1 MIGGVRF
8 KGIASVPSKKIRWG
22 ILGVAGIAVRRVIP
36 AMRACQECEIVAIAS
51 RDLHKA
57 KETARSLAIPRA
69 WGSYDELLADPEI
82 DVIYNP
88 LPNHLHV
95 PWSIR
100 AAEAGKHVL
109 CEKPVGM
116 NAAEARQLITARDRA
131 GVKIGEGFMVRT
143 HPRWLRVRQMVRD
156 GRLGDLRVMTASC
169 GYFNRNPHDVRNTLE
184 SGGGAMLDIG
194 CYPVT
199 LSRFIFEQ
207 EPTRVSALIDRDP
220 EMRTDR
226 LTSAILEFPGGQAV
240 FTCSTQIGYNQRMA
254 FLGSKGR
261 IEIDRPINPTI
272 EEPSKIV
279 INDNPGDPTGGG
291 IAIESIPACNQ
302 FTIQGDLFSKAVREG
317 AEVPVPL
324 EDSVKNMAVIDA
336 IFRAAESNRWE
347 TPLRSPSS

>member
-1 MIGGVRF
+1 
-8 KGIASVPSKKIRWG
+8 VPSEKIRWG

-36 AMRACQECEIVAIAS
+36 AMRACRECEIAAIAS

-57 KETARSLAIPRA
+57 KETARSLGIPRA
-69 WGSYDELLADPEI
+69 YGSYDEILADPEI

-109 CEKPVGM
+109 CEKPVGI
-116 NAAEARQLITARDRA
+116 NAAETRQLITARDRA

-143 HPRWLRVRQMVRD
+143 HPRWLRVRQMVRE
-156 GRLGDLRVMTASC
+156 GRLGELRAITASC
-169 GYFNRNPHDVRNTLE
+169 GYFNRNPHDVRNSLE
-184 SGGGAMLDIG
+184 SGGGALLDIG

-207 EPTRVSALIDRDP
+207 EPTRVSALIERDP

-226 LTSAILEFPGGQAV
+226 LTSAILEFPLGQAV
-240 FTCSTQIGYNQRMA
+240 FTCSTQIAYNQRMV
-254 FLGSKGR
+254 FLGSNGR
-261 IEIDRPINPTI
+261 IEIDRPINPTT

-279 INDNPGDPTGGG
+279 IDDNPGDPAGGG
-291 IAIESIPACNQ
+291 IAIESIPTCNQ
-302 FTIQGDLFSKAVREG
+302 FTIQGDLFSQAVRDG

-347 TPLRSPSS
+347 TPLLSPSS

>member
-1 MIGGVRF
+1 VLSR
-8 KGIASVPSKKIRWG
+8 KIRWG

-36 AMRACQECEIVAIAS
+36 AMRACRECEITAIAS

-57 KETARSLAIPRA
+57 EEAARSLAIPRA
-69 WGSYDELLADPEI
+69 YGSYDELLADPEI

-109 CEKPVGM
+109 CEKPVGI
-116 NAAEARQLITARDRA
+116 NLAEACQLLTARDRA

-143 HPRWLRVRQMVRD
+143 HPRWLRVRQMVRE
-156 GRLGDLRVMTASC
+156 GRIGELRAITASC
-169 GYFNRNPHDVRNTLE
+169 GYFNRNPHDVRNVPE

-199 LSRFIFEQ
+199 LSRFVFEQ
-207 EPTRVSALIDRDP
+207 EPTRVSALVDRDP
-220 EMRTDR
+220 AMRTDR

-240 FTCSTQIGYNQRMA
+240 FTCSTQIAYNQRMV

-279 INDNPGDPTGGG
+279 VDDNPGDPAGGG
-291 IAIESIPACNQ
+291 IAIESIPVCNQ
-302 FTIQGDLFSKAVREG
+302 FTIQGDLFSKAVRED

-347 TPLRSPSS
+347 SPLPSPSC

>member
-1 MIGGVRF
+1 
-8 KGIASVPSKKIRWG
+8 VPSRKIRWG

-36 AMRACQECEIVAIAS
+36 AMRACQECEIAAIAS

-57 KETARSLAIPRA
+57 KQAAHSLGIPRA
-69 WGSYDELLADPEI
+69 YGSYDELLADPEI
-82 DVIYNP
+82 DVVYNP

-109 CEKPVGM
+109 CEKPLGM
-116 NAAEARQLITARDRA
+116 NAAEAHQLITARDRA

-143 HPRWLRVRQMVRD
+143 HPRWLRVRQMIRE
-156 GRLGDLRVMTASC
+156 GRVGELRVITACC
-169 GYFNRNPHDVRNTLE
+169 GYFNRNPLDVRNRLE

-199 LSRFIFEQ
+199 LSRFVFGQ
-207 EPTRVSALIDRDP
+207 EPTRVSALTDRDP

-226 LTSAILEFPGGQAV
+226 LTSAILEFPAGQAV
-240 FTCSTQIGYNQRMA
+240 FTCSTQIAYNQRMVL
-254 FLGSKGR
+254 LGSKGR

-279 INDNPGDPTGGG
+279 IDDNPGDPTGGG
-291 IAIESIPACNQ
+291 IAIESVPRCNQ
-302 FTIQGDLFSKAVREG
+302 FTIQGDLFSKAVRED

-324 EDSVKNMAVIDA
+324 EDSVKNMSVIDA

-347 TPLRSPSS
+347 TPVRPPLS